1 MKFRTEV
8 DTTKEFDL
16 NPDEKILTLGSCFA
30 DRMGERLES
39 AGLDCLVNPFGV
51 IYNPVSISSLLSS
64 SLEQRSSNDNWFEH
78 DERWL
83 NTDYHGS
90 VTAATKAEAMSTA
103 HMIHENTEA
112 YLQQSSLLILTLGT
126 AFAYEDTESGKIVSN
141 CHRLPAARFTRR
153 LLSLEEMIASFN
165 VFFEQLKKINNK
177 IKIVFT
183 VSPVRHVRD
192 SLVENQQSKSV
203 LNTLVHHF
211 TGGQNIYYF
220 PSYEIMM
227 DDLRDYRFYEEDLVQ
242 PNSQALRYINEK
254 FSTFCYSSA
263 MSVYM
268 KDVLK
273 IKKRLSHKVMQQ
285 GAEAEQFMLLTAK
298 SLQHFRLKYPFSRVK

>member
-8 DTTKEFDL
+8 DITKYFDL

-30 DRMGERLES
+30 DRMGERFES

-51 IYNPVSISSLLSS
+51 VYNPVSISSLLSN
-64 SLEQRSSNDNWFEH
+64 SLEQSSNDDWFEH
-78 DERWL
+78 DGRWL

-90 VTAATKAEAMSTA
+90 VNAATKVEAMSTA
-103 HMIHENTEA
+103 HMIHESTEA

-153 LLSLEEMIASFN
+153 LLSLEEMITSFN
-165 VFFEQLKKINNK
+165 VFFEQLKQINNK

-254 FSTFCYSSA
+254 FSAFCYSSEMA
-263 MSVYM
+263 VYM
-268 KDVLK
+268 KEVLK

-285 GAEAEQFMLLTAK
+285 GSEAEQFTLLTAK
-298 SLQHFRLKYPFSRVK
+298 ALQHFRLKYPFSRIK